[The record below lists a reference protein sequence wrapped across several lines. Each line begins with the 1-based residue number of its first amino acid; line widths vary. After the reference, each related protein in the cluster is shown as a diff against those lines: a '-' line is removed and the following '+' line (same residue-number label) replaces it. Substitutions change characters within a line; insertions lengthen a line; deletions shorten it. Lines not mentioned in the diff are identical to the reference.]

1 MSTKKIIKNKTSY
14 SKAIYN
20 AFDSLLKKDDD
31 VFVIGQGVWS
41 PWYVGNTMNGLESK
55 YGKDRIIDTP
65 VSELA
70 TTGAAIG
77 ASLNGKKPI
86 VVHPRMDFMLYAMDP
101 IVNQAAKWNYMFA
114 GKSNCNVTIRSII
127 NRGNE
132 QGAQHSQALHAW
144 FMHIPGLRVVMP
156 YTPSDAKNLL
166 EASVNCPDPVIYI
179 DDKWLYSDEDYI
191 QNTKLK
197 LDSLEP
203 QLLKKGNN
211 LTIVSAGYSTKIAVE
226 LENKLKKRKISCDV
240 IDLRVLTNIKINKI
254 IRSLKK
260 TNRLL
265 TIDHGWGPCGLSSEV
280 LSLIFEKIDLKN
292 LKSNPKR
299 ITLPFAPAPTSN
311 SLEKK
316 YYFDSNS
323 VEKEVL
329 KHFKF

>member
-1 MSTKKIIKNKTSY
+1 M
-14 SKAIYN
+14 
-20 AFDSLLKKDDD
+20 
-31 VFVIGQGVWS
+31 
-41 PWYVGNTMNGLESK
+41 
-55 YGKDRIIDTP
+55 
-65 VSELA
+65 A
-70 TTGAAIG
+70 TTAAALG
-77 ASLNGKKPI
+77 ASLNGTRPI

-101 IVNQAAKWNYMFA
+101 IVNQAAKWNYMFG
-114 GKSNCNVTIRSII
+114 GKSNCNITIRSII

-166 EASVNCPDPVIYI
+166 EASVNCADPVIYI
-179 DDKWLYSDEDYI
+179 DDKWLYSDEDYVTNKKI
-191 QNTKLK
+191 K

-203 QLLKKGNN
+203 QFIRNGSD

-226 LENKLKKRKISCDV
+226 LEERLKTRKISCDV

-254 IRSLKK
+254 VKSIKK

-265 TIDHGWGPCGLSSEV
+265 CIDHGWGPCGLSSEI
-280 LSLIFEKIDLKN
+280 LSLIFEKINLKN
-292 LKSNPKR
+292 LKNNPKR
-299 ITLPFAPAPTSN
+299 ITLPFAPAPTSKV
-311 SLEKK
+311 LEKK
-316 YYFDSNS
+316 YYFDSTF